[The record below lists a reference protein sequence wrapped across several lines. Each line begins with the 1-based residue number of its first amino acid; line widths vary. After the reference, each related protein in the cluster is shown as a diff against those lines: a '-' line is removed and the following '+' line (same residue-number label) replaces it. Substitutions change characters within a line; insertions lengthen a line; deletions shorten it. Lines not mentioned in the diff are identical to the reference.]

1 MTVVDHVGKSQSKI
15 HSCLQLSQ
23 SLESEIVE
31 YKPSDPPE
39 FARVQCQTVLSASGH
54 VWGVRGPGS
63 GSHALR

>member
-1 MTVVDHVGKSQSKI
+1 MFAI
-15 HSCLQLSQ
+15 EE

-31 YKPSDPPE
+31 NKPSDPPE